1 MYKYKVTV
9 KGIFPR
15 PFTSEANTKQEIEA
29 ATGMTI
35 SNGIWNAVENG
46 KKGIVEDEYQ
56 VLIIEKVKDVKNK

>member
-15 PFTSEANTKQEIEA
+15 PFTSQADSKEEIEQ

-35 SNGIWNAVENG
+35 TDGIWNAVEKG

-56 VLIIEKVKDVKNK
+56 VLIIEKKK

>member
-15 PFTSEANTKQEIEA
+15 PFTSQADTKKEIEN

-35 SNGIWNAVENG
+35 SDGIWNAVENG
-46 KKGIVEDEYQ
+46 KKGIVEDQFQ
-56 VLIIEKVKDVKNK
+56 VLIIEKKK

>member
-15 PFTSEANTKQEIEA
+15 PFTSQANTKAEIEA

-35 SNGIWNAVENG
+35 TDGIWNGVENG

-56 VLIIEKVKDVKNK
+56 VLIIEKVKNAKNK

>member
-15 PFTSEANTKQEIEA
+15 SFTSTADSKEEIEN

-35 SNGIWNAVENG
+35 TDGIWNAVENG

-56 VLIIEKVKDVKNK
+56 VLIIEKKK